1 MNWVKPIPDDAVA
14 NAQFSAIIEDERRSR
29 DYGFLLSASR
39 FDTEISAAS
48 VLRALTISP
57 EIEIGVHQGTSKN
70 EVLIAPASP
79 LDPGTIYTFELRCE
93 NQPTVAMGC
102 SGSTKT

>member
-1 MNWVKPIPDDAVA
+1 MKKFYFIIAAIIVIILGLGAILIVNWVKPIPDDAVA
-14 NAQFSAIIEDERRSR
+14 NAQFSAIIEDEGGV
-29 DYGFLLSASR
+29 DTGSAFRIS

-70 EVLIAPASP
+70 EVLIA
-79 LDPGTIYTFELRCE
+79 
-93 NQPTVAMGC
+93 GC
-102 SGSTKT
+102 NGLFRLNKT